1 MGSRL
6 LPAAL
11 LLSSAPLIAAPVR
24 NLNTIEYE
32 YRDQQLQSRNPK
44 LKRPDHLNILGG
56 RSLFL
61 YEQSKLNAQAEL
73 GATTG
78 DAGPSSFTALQARTS
93 ATWRDAHSA
102 DTIEA
107 GWLRTHGADAT
118 QRPLEQTIL
127 EEGAPFT
134 STRAA
139 YRHDHQLDLMNS
151 VAATAGISRNL
162 DGTTDLESREV
173 AASWAHLLDRNWTNT
188 LSMIRGTQKVR
199 DGISSNSWEIKN
211 DDLWVLSS
219 DWSVQTT
226 LGALQQDV
234 DSEKTSSFIMG
245 AALSYVIRTAVADEQ
260 KAKAQPLAQDMIR
273 RPDLDR
279 IENVRTQSQFRAG
292 WDRNL
297 DQRRKGDPQF
307 LADQF
312 YIQGLWA
319 IDAEQNLQ
327 IDLQRSQSI
336 DKAVPGAD
344 GLITNLAN
352 LDYRWT
358 TQVGPSTAG
367 ILGSFGL
374 GITQEQ
380 VKQNPQRFD
389 RQLLRVSYA
398 VSF

>member
-1 MGSRL
+1 
-6 LPAAL
+6 
-11 LLSSAPLIAAPVR
+11 
-24 NLNTIEYE
+24 
-32 YRDQQLQSRNPK
+32 
-44 LKRPDHLNILGG
+44 
-56 RSLFL
+56 
-61 YEQSKLNAQAEL
+61 
-73 GATTG
+73 
-78 DAGPSSFTALQARTS
+78 
-93 ATWRDAHSA
+93 
-102 DTIEA
+102 
-107 GWLRTHGADAT
+107 
-118 QRPLEQTIL
+118 
-127 EEGAPFT
+127 
-134 STRAA
+134 
-139 YRHDHQLDLMNS
+139 
-151 VAATAGISRNL
+151 
-162 DGTTDLESREV
+162 
-173 AASWAHLLDRNWTNT
+173 
-188 LSMIRGTQKVR
+188 MIRGTQKVR

>member
-11 LLSSAPLIAAPVR
+11 LLSTAPLTAAPIR

-61 YEQSKLNAQAEL
+61 FEQQKLNAQAEL
-73 GATTG
+73 GAT
-78 DAGPSSFTALQARTS
+78 AGNSGSSSFTSLQARSS
-93 ATWRDAHSA
+93 ATWREQHSS
-102 DTIEA
+102 DTLEA

-118 QRPLEQTIL
+118 QRPLEETVLQD
-127 EEGAPFT
+127 GAPFT

-139 YRHDHQLDLMNS
+139 YRHDHQLNMMNS
-151 VAATAGISRNL
+151 VSATAGISRNL
-162 DGTTDLESREV
+162 DGATDLESRELG
-173 AASWAHLLDRNWTNT
+173 ASWAHLINRSWTNT
-188 LSMIRGTQKVR
+188 LSLIRGTQKVR
-199 DGISSNSWEIKN
+199 DGISSKSWEIKN

-234 DSEKTSSFIMG
+234 DSEKKSSFIMG
-245 AALSYVIRTAVADEQ
+245 AALSYVIRSATPEEQ
-260 KAKAQPLAQDMIR
+260 KGKAQPIAQDMIR

-319 IDAEQNLQ
+319 IDPEQNLQ

-336 DKAVPGAD
+336 DKTVPGAD
-344 GLITNLAN
+344 GLTTTLAN

-358 TQVGPSTAG
+358 TGVGPTSAG

-398 VSF
+398 VTF